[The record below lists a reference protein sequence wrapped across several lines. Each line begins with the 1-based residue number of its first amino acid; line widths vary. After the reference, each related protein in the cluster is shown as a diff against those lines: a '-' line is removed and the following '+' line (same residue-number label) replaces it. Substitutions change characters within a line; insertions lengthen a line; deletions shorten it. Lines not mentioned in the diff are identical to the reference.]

1 MSGNVQ
7 HLNPA
12 GLHQHPTSSHVVGVS
27 GRVKTASVGGRNANR
42 PERSSKPQ
50 PSPPAHADLG
60 ALETGALCERRSYLL
75 KGLGYALQPK
85 RKVMSKAITFQPH
98 NYPIM
103 EFRRYTLHP
112 GRRET
117 LINLFEREFIS
128 AQENVGIYL
137 NGHFRNLDDPDQFVW
152 MRSFPDMAARKRA
165 LEAFYFGPVWQA
177 HRDAANA
184 TMIDSDNVFLL
195 RPARVGSGFSE
206 SDAWQLKA
214 GSLVVAEIYSLA
226 ENHAVDHTDGFA
238 TFFGRDLEPVLRSAG
253 AATLAAYVTEPSEN
267 TFPRLPVRTDTA
279 VFIWFSRFDDEAAY
293 ATYRRALGRT
303 LQEQDDLAQRLASW
317 LRATTES
324 LRLSPINLVPASLL
338 RPS

>member
-1 MSGNVQ
+1 V
-7 HLNPA
+7 
-12 GLHQHPTSSHVVGVS
+12 
-27 GRVKTASVGGRNANR
+27 
-42 PERSSKPQ
+42 
-50 PSPPAHADLG
+50 
-60 ALETGALCERRSYLL
+60 
-75 KGLGYALQPK
+75 
-85 RKVMSKAITFQPH
+85 SKAITFQPH

-112 GRRET
+112 GQRET
-117 LINLFEREFIS
+117 LITLFEREFIR

-137 NGHFRNLDDPDQFVW
+137 NGYFRNLDDPDQFVW

-195 RPARVGSGFSE
+195 RPARVGSVFPE
-206 SDAWQLKA
+206 FDAGQLKA

-226 ENHAVDHTDGFA
+226 ENHTDGFA

-267 TFPRLPVRTDTA
+267 TFPQLPVRTDTA
-279 VFIWFSRFDDEAAY
+279 VFIWFPRFDDEAAY
-293 ATYRRALGRT
+293 AAYRRALGRM

-317 LRATTES
+317 LRATTEP
-324 LRLSPINLVPASLL
+324 LRLSPINLLPASLL